1 MYRFYVGPRK
11 REVLARYSSA
21 EKNGFKL
28 ADLKFE
34 QTVPSAPLIG
44 WLAEILR
51 VLLDLFYRLIPNYGV
66 AILLLTLVI
75 KLLFWPLTNKS
86 FQSTAKMQALQP
98 KMKELQ
104 AKYKENPQKLNAE
117 MAVLYKKEGVS
128 PLGGCLPLLLQMPIF
143 FALYNLLSTH
153 FELRGASFI
162 AGWIGDLSAP
172 DAVVSFAPFTIP
184 LLRMEISSL
193 RLLPFLMLA
202 TTFLQSKVSQSTT
215 PTDKNMALM
224 TYAMPIVFFFI
235 LYNMPSGLV
244 LYWTAQNLLG
254 IVQQLFYNAQ
264 RKKKQAEGGAEVAV
278 VRKRK

>member
-1 MYRFYVGPRK
+1 VFRFYIGPKK
-11 REVLARYSSA
+11 REILARYNSK

-28 ADLKFE
+28 ADQKFE
-34 QTVPSAPLIG
+34 ETIPSAPLIG
-44 WLAEILR
+44 WLAE
-51 VLLDLFYRLIPNYGV
+51 VLKFFLEKFYWLIPNYGV
-66 AILLLTLVI
+66 AILLLTLLI

-86 FQSTAKMQALQP
+86 YQSTSKMQALQP

-104 AKYKENPQKLNAE
+104 AKYKENPQKLNQE
-117 MAVLYKKEGVS
+117 MAALYKREGVS

-143 FALYNLLSTH
+143 FALYNLLSSH

-172 DAVVSFAPFTIP
+172 DSLFSFTPFTIP
-184 LLRMEISSL
+184 IFNMEIGSL
-193 RLLPFLMLA
+193 RLLPFLMLG
-202 TTFLQSKVSQSTT
+202 TTFLQSKVSQSST

-244 LYWTAQNLLG
+244 LYWTAQNVLG
-254 IVQQLFYNAQ
+254 IVQQLITNAQ
-264 RKKKQAEGGAEVAV
+264 RKKQKEQGGGEVAV
-278 VRKRK
+278 DRKRK